1 MNIKRHMRVLMA
13 ALVVAIALVAG
24 TPELGLGGVAF
35 MVGQVDTVDLNN
47 AMKIIFEDSIV
58 NNVVTDTEL
67 LDLFEEDNN
76 IMREETTG
84 GRYIETAQYF
94 GLPAGVGARHENDYI
109 PVPNGPTIQ
118 NSRIYL
124 KKVQGVVDMTGD
136 VMKRVRSSEGA
147 FLNWAQRALPDLVER
162 LRHELDRMLLS
173 YGAGIKARVND
184 AAPDTTLGIDAAFGL
199 AGLTNQHLQFLE
211 GESVVFSA
219 AATGDPLRD
228 SGTSAEVTDIAD
240 DGTEITIDAL
250 PTGVADDDYIF
261 PGDDSGFS
269 GQGSSGSDR
278 EPMGLLGMVDDGTV
292 LATFQNIVRANWKLW
307 RSITHDAGAGV
318 LTEDVLTEVDDQV
331 FVEGGGTPNAV
342 VTSRTQIR
350 EYWKDLR
357 ADRTL
362 NDPRSYTGGK
372 GEDVG
377 IFLGDRTVRLRVARK
392 MPPELCFLLQ
402 TDTFKRWQL
411 GTFEWDDTTGAIWR
425 QVTDATGR
433 KDAFYAYGNMYL
445 QMGCLHPR
453 KNAKI
458 DNLGTS

>member
-1 MNIKRHMRVLMA
+1 MKKTRHMRVLA
-13 ALVVAIALVAG
+13 AICAIVVALVAG
-24 TPELGLGGVAF
+24 LPEAGLGAVVL
-35 MVGQVDTVDLNN
+35 MGQVDTVDLNN

-67 LDLFEEDNN
+67 LDLFEEDNR

-109 PVPNGPTIQ
+109 PVPNGPSIE

-124 KKVQGVVDMTGD
+124 KKIQGVVDMTGD

-147 FLNWAQRALPDLVER
+147 FLNWADRALPDLVTR

-184 AAPDTTLGIDAAFGL
+184 GAPDATLGIDSAFGL

-211 GESVVFSA
+211 GESVVFSTN
-219 AATGDPLRD
+219 ATGDPLRD
-228 SGTSAEVTDIAD
+228 TGTSAEVEDINDA
-240 DGTEITIDAL
+240 GTEITLDAL
-250 PTGVADDDYIF
+250 PAGVVDDDYIF

-278 EPMGLLGMVDDGTV
+278 EPMGLLGMVDDGSV
-292 LATFQNIVRANWKLW
+292 LATFQNIVRADWKLW
-307 RSITHDAGAGV
+307 RSIVEDAGAVG
-318 LTEDVLTEVDDQV
+318 LNEELITEVDDRV
-331 FVEGGGTPNAV
+331 FVEGGGRGDV
-342 VTSRTQIR
+342 FVTSRTQIR
-350 EYWKDLR
+350 EYWKDLKQ
-357 ADRTL
+357 DRTL

-372 GEDVG
+372 GDEVG

-392 MPPELCFLLQ
+392 MPPELAFLLQ

-458 DNLGTS
+458 ENLGTT